1 MRKLLCLRETWSHHA
16 AKSGIDPLFSA
27 LEQRAAGGVQNFFVT
42 QETGAGDRGRFSLQ
56 GRLRRL
62 LASSGPGTPKIDS
75 LSPFVAARHELM
87 GAKVIRYAKR
97 HPKSLILLSA
107 GENQFGRNFVAAD
120 KAIRS
125 RTVVCLHQPPSWLRL
140 HWRDLSALAG
150 LGAIICLSREQRE
163 YISGACP
170 SPTILIRFGIDHDFF
185 RPAERRN
192 TERSSHLLFVG
203 NWLRD
208 FETLVKAMRQVWN
221 ERPTVV
227 LDCVIPHGYRSHP
240 ALLRLARDPR
250 VRWHAG
256 ISSEALRDLYQQ
268 AALLFLPLIDAVANN
283 SIVEALASGLPI
295 VTTNVG
301 GTADYI
307 PEAAGQL
314 CPPDDAD
321 AHARAVLGWL
331 GDRARLDKAS
341 AAGREFAKDR
351 LDWGRT
357 AEKLGADLAKLLP

>member
-1 MRKLLCLRETWSHHA
+1 ME
-16 AKSGIDPLFSA
+16 SGIDPLFSA
-27 LEQRAAGGVQNFFVT
+27 LERQARGGVQNFFVP
-42 QETGAGDRGRFSLQ
+42 QEPGAVNRGRFSLR

-62 LASSGPGTPKIDS
+62 LTSSGPAAPKSDNP
-75 LSPFVAARHELM
+75 SPFVAARHEIM
-87 GAKVIRYAKR
+87 GAEVIRYAKR
-97 HPKSLILLSA
+97 HPEALILLSA
-107 GENQFGRNFVAAD
+107 GENQFSGNFVAAD
-120 KAIRS
+120 KALRS
-125 RTVVCLHQPPSWLRL
+125 RIVVCLHQPPSWLRL
-140 HWRDLSALAG
+140 HWRNFSALAG
-150 LGAIICLSREQRE
+150 LGAIICLAREQRE
-163 YISGACP
+163 FIAGACP
-170 SPTILIRFGIDHDFF
+170 SPTILIPFGVDHDFF
-185 RPAERRN
+185 KPAEKRN
-192 TERSSHLLFVG
+192 AERSSRLLFVG

-208 FETLVKAMRQVWN
+208 FETLAEAMKRVWH
-221 ERPTVV
+221 ERPQVA

-240 ALLRLARDPR
+240 ALLRLARDLR
-250 VRWHAG
+250 VQWHAG

-301 GTADYI
+301 GTADYV

-341 AAGREFAKDR
+341 AAGRQFAKDH

-357 AEKLGADLAKLLP
+357 AEKLGADLEKLYP